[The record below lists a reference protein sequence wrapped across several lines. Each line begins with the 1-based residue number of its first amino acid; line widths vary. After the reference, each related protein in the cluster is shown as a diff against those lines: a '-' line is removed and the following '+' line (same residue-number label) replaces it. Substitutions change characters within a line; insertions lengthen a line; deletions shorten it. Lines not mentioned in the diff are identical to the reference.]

1 MIAWML
7 YTVIVGLCAVI
18 AASAAEW
25 LLRARRR
32 PIRFVW
38 ISAAMLSFGLSA
50 TAPLRMRMAP
60 RGATGQID
68 PASLALVQTSLHSV
82 EQRVPASAVPYV
94 LALWALGTLV
104 VALSFVA
111 VYARVRRARRGWP
124 VVELL
129 DQRVRIAPT
138 IGPLVLG
145 IVRPEIIVPRWVL
158 DRSREEQRVILA
170 HETAHVEARDPVLL
184 TVVCALVALVPWNPG
199 LWLILSRLR
208 LAIEV
213 DCDTRVLRGG
223 VSARS
228 YSSLLVD
235 VAERA
240 TPLRLAAT
248 ALADDS
254 SHLHQRILA
263 MHPKRP
269 SHPFL
274 RGVSVALLGLAALLA
289 ACEAKMPTAAEVDRM
304 DARSAEGTAR
314 SIGLVSDSSL
324 SWFVNGVPTSA
335 VAAKQI
341 IADSIATVEVSKA
354 EGRSRISIVTK
365 NATRGGFITTPDTFR
380 ALRRRV
386 GSLDSALAAK
396 PQLQPP
402 ELQGTTPILIID
414 DARADMSTLKK
425 IDRTRI
431 ATVNV
436 LKGASAVSEYGPDAK
451 NGVIVVRTK
460 PAGAQ

>member
-7 YTVIVGLCAVI
+7 YTIIVGFCAVV
-18 AASAAEW
+18 AASAVEW

-38 ISAAMLSFGLSA
+38 IGAAVLSIGLSA
-50 TAPLRMRMAP
+50 SAPLRTRLAAH
-60 RGATGQID
+60 GATHEID
-68 PASLALVQTSLHSV
+68 PASLALVQASLHTV
-82 EQRVPASAVPYV
+82 EQRVPSSAVPYV
-94 LALWALGTLV
+94 LALWALATLV
-104 VALSFVA
+104 VALSFLV
-111 VYARVRRARRGWP
+111 VYSRVRRARRGWP
-124 VVELL
+124 VVKLL

-138 IGPLVLG
+138 IGPLVIG
-145 IVRPEIIVPRWVL
+145 IVRPEIIVPRWIL
-158 DRSREEQRVILA
+158 DRSRDEQRVILA
-170 HETAHVEARDPVLL
+170 HEAAHVRARDPILL
-184 TVVCALVALVPWNPG
+184 TVVCTLVALMPWNPG

-240 TPLRLAAT
+240 TPMRLAAT

-263 MHPKRP
+263 MDPRRP
-269 SHPFL
+269 SHPLL
-274 RGVSVALLGLAALLA
+274 RGVSVALIGVAALLA
-289 ACEAKMPTAAEVDRM
+289 ACEAKMPTAAQVDQM
-304 DARSAEGTAR
+304 DARSAEVTAR
-314 SIGLVSDSSL
+314 SMGLVSDSTV

-335 VAAKQI
+335 VVAKQI
-341 IADSIATVEVSKA
+341 IADNIATVEVSKV

-365 NATRGGFITTPDTFR
+365 SEAERSSATTNDSLRG
-380 ALRRRV
+380 LRRRV
-386 GSLDSALAAK
+386 GSLENTLRS
-396 PQLQPP
+396 QPA
-402 ELQGTTPILIID
+402 ELQGATPILIID
-414 DARADMSTLKK
+414 DKRADPSAMKT
-425 IDRTRI
+425 IDRSRI

-436 LKGASAVSEYGPDAK
+436 LKGASAVSLYGPDAK

-460 PAGAQ
+460 AAGGQ

>member
-7 YTVIVGLCAVI
+7 YTVIVALCAVI

-38 ISAAMLSFGLSA
+38 ISAAALSFALSA
-50 TAPLRMRMAP
+50 TAPLRMRMSP
-60 RGATGQID
+60 RGVGQQID

-94 LALWALGTLV
+94 LALWALATLV

-124 VVELL
+124 VVELH

-199 LWLILSRLR
+199 FWLMLSRLR

-240 TPLRLAAT
+240 TPLRLAVT

-263 MHPKRP
+263 MHPRRP

-274 RGVSVALLGLAALLA
+274 RGVSVALIGVAALLA
-289 ACEAKMPTAAEVDRM
+289 ACEAKMPTAAQLDRM
-304 DARSAEGTAR
+304 DARSAEGSAR
-314 SIGLVSDSSL
+314 SLGLVSDSSVK
-324 SWFVNGVPTSA
+324 WFVNGVATSA
-335 VAAKQI
+335 DAAKQI
-341 IADSIATVEVSKA
+341 VADSIAAVEVNKV
-354 EGRSRISIVTK
+354 EGGSRIH
-365 NATRGGFITTPDTFR
+365 ITTKSGARVASATNDAGL
-380 ALRRRV
+380 ALRPRIGARDDTL
-386 GSLDSALAAK
+386 GAALRSAAA
-396 PQLQPP
+396 
-402 ELQGTTPILIID
+402 ERQGTTPILIVD
-414 DARADMSTLKK
+414 DVRAELSALKT
-425 IDRTRI
+425 IDRARI
-431 ATVNV
+431 ATVNI
-436 LKGASAVSEYGPDAK
+436 LKGASAVSLYGPDAK
-451 NGVIVVRTK
+451 YGVILVRMK
-460 PAGAQ
+460 PAGAP

>member
-7 YTVIVGLCAVI
+7 YTVIVGLCSVI
-18 AASAAEW
+18 AAAAAEW
-25 LLRARRR
+25 LFRARRM

-38 ISAAMLSFGLSA
+38 IGAAALSIGLSA
-50 TAPLRMRMAP
+50 TAPVRARLAAH
-60 RGATGQID
+60 GAVPQID

-82 EQRVPASAVPYV
+82 EQRVPATMLPYV
-94 LALWALGTLV
+94 LAIWALATLG
-104 VALSFVA
+104 VALSFFGA
-111 VYARVRRARRGWP
+111 YTRVRRARRGWP

-145 IVRPEIIVPRWVL
+145 IVRPEIIVPRWIL
-158 DRSREEQRVILA
+158 DRTREEQRVILA
-170 HETAHVEARDPVLL
+170 HETAHVQARDPILL
-184 TVVCALVALVPWNPG
+184 TMVCTLVALAPWNPG

-223 VSARS
+223 VSPRS

-263 MHPKRP
+263 MHPGKP
-269 SHPFL
+269 SHPLL

-289 ACEAKMPTAAEVDRM
+289 ACEAKMPTAAQIDQM

-314 SIGLVSDSSL
+314 SVGLVSDSSV

-335 VAAKQI
+335 VLAKKLA
-341 IADSIATVEVSKA
+341 ADSIATVEVTKA

-365 NATRGGFITTPDTFR
+365 NAAQVGFATTNDTLH
-380 ALRRRV
+380 ALRARQGREE
-386 GSLDSALAAK
+386 ALTNTLRSRPA
-396 PQLQPP
+396 
-402 ELQGTTPILIID
+402 ELHGATPILIID
-414 DARADMSTLKK
+414 DVRTDPAALKS
-425 IDRTRI
+425 IDRARI

-436 LKGASAVSEYGPDAK
+436 LKGASAVSLYGPDAK
-451 NGVIVVRTK
+451 NGVILVRTK
-460 PAGAQ
+460 PTGAP

>member
-7 YTVIVGLCAVI
+7 YTVIVAVCAVI

-38 ISAAMLSFGLSA
+38 MSAAALSFGLSA
-50 TAPLRMRMAP
+50 TAPLRTRMAP
-60 RGATGQID
+60 RGAGEQID

-82 EQRVPASAVPYV
+82 EQRVPPSAVPYV
-94 LALWALGTLV
+94 LALWALATLV
-104 VALSFVA
+104 VGLSFVA

-124 VVELL
+124 VVELH

-170 HETAHVEARDPVLL
+170 HEMAHVQARDPVLL

-240 TPLRLAAT
+240 TPLRLAVT

-263 MHPKRP
+263 MHPRRP
-269 SHPFL
+269 SHPLL
-274 RGVSVALLGLAALLA
+274 RGVSVAFLGLAALLA
-289 ACEAKMPTAAEVDRM
+289 ACEAKMPTAADVDRM
-304 DARSAEGTAR
+304 DARSAEGAAR
-314 SIGLVSDSSL
+314 SMGLVSDSSV

-341 IADSIATVEVSKA
+341 IADSIATVEVSKV
-354 EGRSRISIVTK
+354 EGRSRIGIVTK
-365 NATRGGFITTPDTFR
+365 SASRVGFAPTDTFR

-386 GSLDSALAAK
+386 GRLDDTLAFT
-396 PQLQPP
+396 LRRSQPA
-402 ELQGTTPILIID
+402 ELQEAQPILVID
-414 DARADMSTLKK
+414 DVRADMAALKK
-425 IDRTRI
+425 IDRARI

-436 LKGASAVSEYGPDAK
+436 LKGASAVSLYGADAK

>member
-7 YTVIVGLCAVI
+7 YSVIVGLCAVI
-18 AASAAEW
+18 AAAAAEW

-38 ISAAMLSFGLSA
+38 TGAAVLSIGLSA
-50 TAPLRMRMAP
+50 TAPIRTRLAQHAVTQP
-60 RGATGQID
+60 ID

-82 EQRVPASAVPYV
+82 EMRVPASAVPYV
-94 LALWALGTLV
+94 IALWALASV
-104 VALSFVA
+104 IVALSFGL

-145 IVRPEIIVPRWVL
+145 VVRPEIIVPRWIL

-170 HETAHVEARDPVLL
+170 HETAHVEARDPILL
-184 TVVCALVALVPWNPG
+184 TLVCALVALVPWNPG

-213 DCDTRVLRGG
+213 DCDMRVLRGG

-263 MHPKRP
+263 MHPRRTT
-269 SHPFL
+269 HPLL
-274 RGVSVALLGLAALLA
+274 RGASVALIGVAALLA
-289 ACEAKMPTAAEVDRM
+289 ACEAKMPTAAQIDRM
-304 DARSAEGTAR
+304 DAQSAEGAAR
-314 SIGLVSDSSL
+314 SIGLVSDSTL
-324 SWFVNGVPTSA
+324 SWFVNGVPSSA
-335 VAAKQI
+335 AMAKQI
-341 IADSIATVEVSKA
+341 AADSIATVEVHKA
-354 EGRSRISIVTK
+354 DGRSRIY
-365 NATRGGFITTPDTFR
+365 ITTKS
-380 ALRRRV
+380 AARV
-386 GSLDSALAAK
+386 GLAKTADNRQLNGRVDGEVQTLGATGSQAKVRGAEPMLFIDGVRSDAAALKA
-396 PQLQPP
+396 
-402 ELQGTTPILIID
+402 
-414 DARADMSTLKK
+414 
-425 IDRTRI
+425 IDRARI

-436 LKGASAVSEYGPDAK
+436 VKGAAAVSSYGAEAK
-451 NGVIVVRTK
+451 NGVILVTTK
-460 PAGAQ
+460 AAGAP

>member
-7 YTVIVGLCAVI
+7 YTIIVGFCAVI

-38 ISAAMLSFGLSA
+38 IGAALLSVGLSVS
-50 TAPLRMRMAP
+50 APLRTRAAP
-60 RGATGQID
+60 HGAMQQID
-68 PASLALVQTSLHSV
+68 AASLALVQTSLHSV

-94 LALWALGTLV
+94 LALWALATLV
-104 VALSFVA
+104 VTLSFGV
-111 VYARVRRARRGWP
+111 VYLRVRRAKRGWP

-129 DQRVRIAPT
+129 DQRVRIAPA

-145 IVRPEIIVPRWVL
+145 ILRPEIIVPRWIL
-158 DRSREEQRVILA
+158 DRTREEQRVILA
-170 HETAHVEARDPVLL
+170 HETAHVQARDPILL
-184 TVVCALVALVPWNPG
+184 TVVCALAALVPWNPG

-240 TPLRLAAT
+240 MPLRLAAT

-263 MHPKRP
+263 MHPRRS
-269 SHPFL
+269 SHPLL
-274 RGVSVALLGLAALLA
+274 RGLSVAILGLAALLA
-289 ACEAKMPTAAEVDRM
+289 ACEAKMPTAAQVDAM
-304 DARSAEGTAR
+304 DARSAEGAAR
-314 SIGLVSDSSL
+314 SFGVVRDSTL
-324 SWFVNGVPTSA
+324 SWFVNGVPSSA

-341 IADSIATVEVSKA
+341 IADSIVSVEVHKVEGGSRIYITTKDQPRVGFAKTNDRENVLRQRLGGELDTLGATVS
-354 EGRSRISIVTK
+354 
-365 NATRGGFITTPDTFR
+365 
-380 ALRRRV
+380 
-386 GSLDSALAAK
+386 
-396 PQLQPP
+396 QPKVP
-402 ELQGTTPILIID
+402 GVEPILFID
-414 DARADMSTLKK
+414 GVRADAAALKK
-425 IDRTRI
+425 IDRARI

-436 LKGASAVSEYGPDAK
+436 LKGVSAVSEYGPAAT
-451 NGVIVVRTK
+451 NGVIVVTTK
-460 PAGAQ
+460 QAGAP

>member
-7 YTVIVGLCAVI
+7 YTIIVGFCAVI

-38 ISAAMLSFGLSA
+38 MGAALLSIGLSA
-50 TAPLRMRMAP
+50 TAPLRRHP
-60 RGATGQID
+60 HSPGTTSQID

-82 EQRVPASAVPYV
+82 EQRVPASVVPYV
-94 LALWALGTLV
+94 LALWALATVV
-104 VALSFVA
+104 VALSFGV
-111 VYARVRRARRGWP
+111 VYWRVRRARRGWP

-129 DQRVRIAPT
+129 DQRVRIAPA

-145 IVRPEIIVPRWVL
+145 IVRPEIIVPRWIL
-158 DRSREEQRVILA
+158 DRTREEQRVILA
-170 HETAHVEARDPVLL
+170 HESAHVQARDPILL
-184 TVVCALVALVPWNPG
+184 TVVCALAALVPWNPG

-223 VSARS
+223 ISARS

-240 TPLRLAAT
+240 MPLRLAAT

-263 MHPKRP
+263 MHPRRT
-269 SHPFL
+269 SHPLL
-274 RGVSVALLGLAALLA
+274 RGLSVAILGLAALLA
-289 ACEAKMPTAAEVDRM
+289 ACEAKMPTAAQVDAM
-304 DARSAEGTAR
+304 DARSAEGAAR
-314 SIGLVSDSSL
+314 SFGVVRDSTL
-324 SWFVNGVPTSA
+324 SWFVNGVPSSA

-341 IADSIATVEVSKA
+341 IADSIASVEVHKV
-354 EGRSRISIVTK
+354 EGSSRIYIVTK
-365 NATRGGFITTPDTFR
+365 SAASVGFAKTIDTAR
-380 ALRRRV
+380 VLRRRAD
-386 GSLDSALAAK
+386 GGLDTLAVT
-396 PQLQPP
+396 LSQPK
-402 ELQGTTPILIID
+402 EQGAEPILFID
-414 DARADMSTLKK
+414 GVRSDAAGLKK
-425 IDRTRI
+425 IDRARI

-436 LKGASAVSEYGPDAK
+436 LKGGSAVSEYGPDAK

-460 PAGAQ
+460 PAGAP

>member
-38 ISAAMLSFGLSA
+38 IAAAALSIGLSA
-50 TAPLRMRMAP
+50 TAPIRTRAIP
-60 RGATGQID
+60 HGAARPID

-82 EQRVPASAVPYV
+82 EQRVPASAMPYL
-94 LALWALGTLV
+94 LALWALATLV
-104 VALSFVA
+104 VALSFLV

-145 IVRPEIIVPRWVL
+145 IVRPEIIVPRWIL

-170 HETAHVEARDPVLL
+170 HEAAHVEARDPILL
-184 TVVCALVALVPWNPG
+184 TVVCALVALAPWNPG

-263 MHPKRP
+263 MHPRRP
-269 SHPFL
+269 SHLLL
-274 RGVSVALLGLAALLA
+274 RGVSVAFIGFAALLA
-289 ACEAKMPTAAEVDRM
+289 ACEAKMPTAAQVDQM
-304 DARSAEGTAR
+304 DARSAEVAAR
-314 SIGLVSDSSL
+314 SIGLSDSSV

-335 VAAKQI
+335 LAAKQI
-341 IADSIATVEVSKA
+341 AADSIATVEVSKA
-354 EGRSRISIVTK
+354 GGRSRISIVTK
-365 NATRGGFITTPDTFR
+365 SEAEGSSPTTNDSLRG
-380 ALRRRV
+380 LRRRV
-386 GSLDSALAAK
+386 GSLEGTLRS
-396 PQLQPP
+396 QPA
-402 ELQGTTPILIID
+402 ELRGATPILIID
-414 DARADMSTLKK
+414 DKRADPSAMKT
-425 IDRTRI
+425 IDRARI

-436 LKGASAVSEYGPDAK
+436 LKGASAVSQYGPDAK
-451 NGVIVVRTK
+451 NGVILVRTK
-460 PAGAQ
+460 PAGAR

>member
-7 YTVIVGLCAVI
+7 YTVVVGFCAVM
-18 AASAAEW
+18 AAAAAEW
-25 LLRARRR
+25 LLRARRM

-38 ISAAMLSFGLSA
+38 IAAATLALGLSA
-50 TAPLRMRMAP
+50 TAPLRTRMGT
-60 RGATGQID
+60 RGAVHEID

-82 EQRVPASAVPYV
+82 EKHVPASALPYV
-94 LALWALGTLV
+94 LSLWALATLV
-104 VALSFVA
+104 VALSFA
-111 VYARVRRARRGWP
+111 VVYVRVRRVRRDWP

-145 IVRPEIIVPRWVL
+145 IVRPEIIVPRWIL

-170 HETAHVEARDPVLL
+170 HEAAHVEARDPIVL
-184 TVVCALVALVPWNPG
+184 TIACALVALAPWNPA
-199 LWLILSRLR
+199 LWILLSRLR

-240 TPLRLAAT
+240 MPMRLAAT

-263 MHPKRP
+263 MHPRKP
-269 SHPFL
+269 SHPFV

-289 ACEAKMPTAAEVDRM
+289 ACEARMPTAAQVDQM

-314 SIGLVSDSSL
+314 SIGLVTDSSV

-335 VAAKQI
+335 LMAKKI
-341 IADSIATVEVSKA
+341 AADSIATVEVSKA
-354 EGRSRISIVTK
+354 AGRSRISILTK
-365 NATRGGFITTPDTFR
+365 SAAREGVSAANDTLRGLRAREGREETLTN
-380 ALRRRV
+380 ALRSRP
-386 GSLDSALAAK
+386 A
-396 PQLQPP
+396 
-402 ELQGTTPILIID
+402 ELQGATPILIID
-414 DARADMSTLKK
+414 DVRSDPAALKS
-425 IDRTRI
+425 IDRARI

-436 LKGASAVSEYGPDAK
+436 LKGASAVSLYGPDAK

-460 PAGAQ
+460 PAGQQ

>member
-7 YTVIVGLCAVI
+7 YTVIVSLCAVI

-38 ISAAMLSFGLSA
+38 VAAAGLSIGLSA
-50 TAPLRMRMAP
+50 TAPLRTRAAHGGP
-60 RGATGQID
+60 TGQID

-82 EQRVPASAVPYV
+82 EQRVPASAMPYV
-94 LALWALGTLV
+94 LGLWALATLL
-104 VALSFVA
+104 VALSFLV

-145 IVRPEIIVPRWVL
+145 IVRPEIIVPRWIL

-170 HETAHVEARDPVLL
+170 HEAAHVEARDPVLL
-184 TVVCALVALVPWNPG
+184 TAVCALVALAPWNPG

-248 ALADDS
+248 ALADDA

-263 MHPKRP
+263 MHPRRP
-269 SHPFL
+269 SHPLF
-274 RGVSVALLGLAALLA
+274 RGVSVAIIGLTALLA
-289 ACEAKMPTAAEVDRM
+289 ACEAKMPTAAQVDQM
-304 DARSAEGTAR
+304 DARSAEVAAR
-314 SIGLVSDSSL
+314 SIGLSDSSVA
-324 SWFVNGVPTSA
+324 WFVNGVRTSA

-341 IADSIATVEVSKA
+341 AADSIATVEVSKA

-365 NATRGGFITTPDTFR
+365 GAAQIGVATTNDTLRG
-380 ALRRRV
+380 LRRRV
-386 GSLDSALAAK
+386 ASLENTLGNATRSQPAGLQAAA
-396 PQLQPP
+396 
-402 ELQGTTPILIID
+402 PILIVD
-414 DARADMSTLKK
+414 DVRTDPSALKS
-425 IDRTRI
+425 IDRARI

-436 LKGASAVSEYGPDAK
+436 LKGASAVSLYGPDAT
-451 NGVIVVRTK
+451 NGVILVRTK
-460 PAGAQ
+460 PAGAP